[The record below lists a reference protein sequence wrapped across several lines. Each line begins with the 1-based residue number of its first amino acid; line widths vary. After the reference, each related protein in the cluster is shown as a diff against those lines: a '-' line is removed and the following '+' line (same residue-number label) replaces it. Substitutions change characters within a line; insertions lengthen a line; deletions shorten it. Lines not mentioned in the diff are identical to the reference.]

1 MGNERELLQYSNMT
15 FARRDAGNMKLR
27 DLLGL
32 FWPDDIVHCARELGL
47 PTIGK
52 DEAIERLV
60 ELASLPGLET
70 NWAVLGLVG
79 AFSEEGLRR
88 ICGPLTSDKPGMVR
102 TLTKP
107 GGLGRL
113 ADLRASADGGL
124 RTLRFVRAV

>member
-1 MGNERELLQYSNMT
+1 MT
-15 FARRDAGNMKLR
+15 FARWDAGNMSLR

-32 FWPDDIVHCARELGL
+32 FWPDDIGHCARELGL
-47 PTIGK
+47 PTIGR

-88 ICGPLTSDKPGMVR
+88 ICGPLGIEANDKPGMVR
-102 TLTKP
+102 TLSSQVAS
-107 GGLGRL
+107 GG
-113 ADLRASADGGL
+113 
-124 RTLRFVRAV
+124 